1 MKRIEKVRQI
11 LGYEDGVQIA
21 VVDLQVSTAAELP
34 ALNAVVDGTKV
45 SAGSISQIIQADE
58 PTFMVLDDDGDW
70 YPEQSSS
77 ASTLSAPLTLGK
89 SPTLAKAVADSD
101 GEYIDLTEPEVEAI
115 RDELEGGED
124 DAELL

>member
-11 LGYEDGVQIA
+11 LGYEDGVQVA

-45 SAGSISQIIQADE
+45 AAGSIAQIIQADE
-58 PTFMVLDDDGDW
+58 PTYMTLDENGTW

-77 ASTLSAPLTLGK
+77 ASTLSAPLSTPLTLGK
-89 SPTLAKAVADSD
+89 TVKPAVIEPDFEESI
-101 GEYIDLTEPEVEAI
+101 EEPEK
-115 RDELEGGED
+115 DGDD